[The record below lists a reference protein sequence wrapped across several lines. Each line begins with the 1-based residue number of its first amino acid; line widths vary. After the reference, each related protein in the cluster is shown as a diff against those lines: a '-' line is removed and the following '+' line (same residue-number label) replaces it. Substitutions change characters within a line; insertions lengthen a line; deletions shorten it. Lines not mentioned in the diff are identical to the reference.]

1 MKENNVELLAPAGD
15 FEKLKWALM
24 YGADAVYFGGQ
35 DFSLRANASNFNIDE
50 IKEACDYA
58 HNLGKKVYVT
68 VNIVFHNDNF
78 EGLDE
83 YLLELEKAGVD
94 ALIASDLG
102 CIMRIKEVIPNM
114 EIHISTQASTMN
126 YEAGLF
132 YKQLG
137 ATRIVLARECSKEEI
152 KNIIEKT
159 GLETECFVHGAMCVG
174 VSGRCVLSNYMT
186 NRDSN
191 RGGCSQICRWD
202 FDLFDSNNKEIESE
216 TKFTMC
222 SKDLS
227 MIKHIPEMINI
238 GIKSFKI
245 EGRMRSIYYIASV
258 VHTYRK
264 VIDEYLNNKEN
275 YKFDSKYAE
284 ILNKVANRES
294 VPQFFEK
301 LPCVDEQYYLGRQEV
316 SNQDFLGIVLD
327 YDENTKTATIEQR
340 NYFKLGDEVEIF
352 GPNTETF
359 KFKIEKIIDD
369 ENNNIDVA
377 RHPKQIIKI
386 NVPNKVSVND
396 IMRIKYCD

>member
-1 MKENNVELLAPAGD
+1 MKESKVELLAPAGD
-15 FEKLKWALM
+15 AEKLKWALM

-35 DFSLRANASNFNIDE
+35 DFSLRANAANFNLNE

-58 HNLGKKVYVT
+58 HSLGKKVYVT

-78 EGLDE
+78 NGLDE
-83 YLLELEKAGVD
+83 YLKSLEKAGVD

-102 CIMRIKEVIPNM
+102 CIMKIKEVIPNM

-126 YEAGLF
+126 HESALF
-132 YKQLG
+132 YKNLG
-137 ATRIVLARECSKEEI
+137 AKRVVLARECSKNEI
-152 KNIIEKT
+152 QNIIDKT
-159 GLETECFVHGAMCVG
+159 GLDTECFIHGAMCVG

-202 FDLFDSNNKEIESE
+202 FNLYDSTNNEIESD

-227 MIKHIPEMINI
+227 MIKYIPEMIDI
-238 GIKSFKI
+238 GVKSFKI
-245 EGRMRSIYYIASV
+245 EGRMRSIYYIASI
-258 VHTYRK
+258 VHIYRK
-264 VIDEYLNNKEN
+264 AIDEYLRDKEN
-275 YKFDSKYAE
+275 YKFNPRYAE

-294 VPQFFEK
+294 VPQFFDK
-301 LPCVDEQYYLGRQEV
+301 TPGVNEQYYLGRQEV

-327 YDENTKTATIEQR
+327 YDQDSGVATIEQR

-352 GPNTETF
+352 GPSTETF
-359 KFKIEKIIDD
+359 TFSIEKIVDD
-369 ENNNIDVA
+369 NDNNIDVA
-377 RHPKQIIKI
+377 RHPKQVIKI
-386 NVPNKVSVND
+386 NVPNKVNVND
-396 IMRIKYCD
+396 IMRIKY

>member
-1 MKENNVELLAPAGD
+1 MKENKVELLAPAGD

-35 DFSLRANASNFNIDE
+35 DYSLRANASNFNIDE
-50 IKEACDYA
+50 IKQACDYA
-58 HNLGKKVYVT
+58 HRLGKKVYVT

-78 EGLDE
+78 KGLDK

-102 CIMRIKEVIPNM
+102 CIMKIKEVIPNM

-126 YEAGLF
+126 HEAGLF
-132 YKQLG
+132 YKSLG

-202 FDLFDSNNKEIESE
+202 FDLFDDNNCEVKSDA
-216 TKFTMC
+216 KFTMC

-227 MIKHIPEMINI
+227 MIKHIPEMIDI

-264 VIDEYLNNKEN
+264 VINEYLMDKEN
-275 YKFDSKYAE
+275 YKFNPKYSE
-284 ILNKVANRES
+284 ILNKIANREN
-294 VPQFFEK
+294 VPQFFDKVPGVE
-301 LPCVDEQYYLGRQEV
+301 EQYYLGRQEI
-316 SNQDFLGIVLD
+316 SNQDFLGIILE
-327 YDENTKTATIEQR
+327 YDKENKMATIEQR

-352 GPNTETF
+352 GPKIETF
-359 KFKIEKIIDD
+359 NFKIEKIID
-369 ENNNIDVA
+369 ENNNNINVA

-386 NVPNKVSVND
+386 NVPYDVCIND
-396 IMRIKYCD
+396 IMRIKY